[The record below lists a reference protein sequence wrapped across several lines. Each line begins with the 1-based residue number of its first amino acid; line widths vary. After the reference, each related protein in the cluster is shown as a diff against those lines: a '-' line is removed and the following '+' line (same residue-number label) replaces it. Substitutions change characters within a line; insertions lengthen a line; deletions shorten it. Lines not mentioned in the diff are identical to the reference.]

1 MQPLGLAVDN
11 AIQALPGVE
20 VIAQGMFHD
29 VKYTSII
36 KKTTRFV
43 VVVVAAAITAA
54 ESRVKYY

>member
-36 KKTTRFV
+36 KNDTFLLLLLLLLLLQ
-43 VVVVAAAITAA
+43 
-54 ESRVKYY
+54 